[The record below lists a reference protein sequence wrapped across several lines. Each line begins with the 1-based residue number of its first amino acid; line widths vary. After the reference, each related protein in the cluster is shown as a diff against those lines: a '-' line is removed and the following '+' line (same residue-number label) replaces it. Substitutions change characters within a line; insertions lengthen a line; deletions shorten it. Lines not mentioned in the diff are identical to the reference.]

1 MFYKIHR
8 GQVNTSLPYD
18 LTCVPV
24 YGRTRARDMSNL
36 FIYYYYY
43 YYYILQKNHSYP
55 QIAKAKLDG
64 LSEIDILTYYTNTNL
79 N

>member
-24 YGRTRARDMSNL
+24 YGRTRARDQSSL
-36 FIYYYYY
+36 FI
-43 YYYILQKNHSYP
+43 I
-55 QIAKAKLDG
+55 I
-64 LSEIDILTYYTNTNL
+64 IIIIIIITYYKKITLTRK
-79 N
+79 